1 MRIVELSMPAR
12 HHGIRLRIVTRPP
25 ARRRARPMV
34 FMSPVRRMFPLRLF
48 LTHISHVK
56 SYGKDLVLA

>member
-1 MRIVELSMPAR
+1 MLAR
-12 HHGIRLRIVTRPP
+12 HHGIRLRILTRPP
-25 ARRRARPMV
+25 AWRRAL
-34 FMSPVRRMFPLRLF
+34 FMDPVRRILPLRLS